1 MHNTVVIAVL
11 ACAVAAHAGTYTT
24 YIGDTNQYQ
33 VSAIARDTNGNTYIA
48 GSRIIAPNAPSSNG
62 EGVTD
67 VFVAKLD
74 PSGNLTLVATFSGKG
89 TGFLMKLAAD
99 GSLIYST
106 YLGGTLGGSSLA
118 SVAADAQGNAY
129 VTGWTAATD
138 YPHTPGL
145 PAGMVSTSPVEYI
158 SAAFFAKIDPTGSG
172 IVYAGAVS
180 GGPSC
185 GATCQGGAVS
195 TTGNSIAVDP
205 AGNAYIAGNT
215 DGGLAGTAGALL
227 ANGIGA
233 FVAKINSAG
242 TGLVYLTILGAGDVQ
257 PGVGTVAT
265 DSVSA
270 IAADAAGNAYI
281 AGSTSDPAFPATAGA
296 FQTKLANPATP
307 PFVGPTDAFV
317 AKLNP
322 TGSATVWATFLGG
335 TAADSAQ
342 TIAVDS
348 TGNVW
353 VSGVTQSADFPT
365 NVSVTPNGN

>member
-74 PSGNLTLVATFSGKG
+74 PSGNLTLVATFSGKGTDQANGIAVDPSGNIYVVGNTTSPDFPLRNPLQSVGANG

-233 FVAKINSAG
+233 FVAKIN
-242 TGLVYLTILGAGDVQ
+242 
-257 PGVGTVAT
+257 
-265 DSVSA
+265 
-270 IAADAAGNAYI
+270 
-281 AGSTSDPAFPATAGA
+281 
-296 FQTKLANPATP
+296 
-307 PFVGPTDAFV
+307 
-317 AKLNP
+317 
-322 TGSATVWATFLGG
+322 
-335 TAADSAQ
+335 
-342 TIAVDS
+342 
-348 TGNVW
+348 
-353 VSGVTQSADFPT
+353 
-365 NVSVTPNGN
+365 